1 MVNLN
6 WNSVPPLARY
16 TIRRRPNSNLIAYLG
31 PILNTKLCGSHQARC
46 Q

>member
-6 WNSVPPLARY
+6 WNSIQPLARC

-31 PILNTKLCGSHQARC
+31 PILNTKLCGSHWARD